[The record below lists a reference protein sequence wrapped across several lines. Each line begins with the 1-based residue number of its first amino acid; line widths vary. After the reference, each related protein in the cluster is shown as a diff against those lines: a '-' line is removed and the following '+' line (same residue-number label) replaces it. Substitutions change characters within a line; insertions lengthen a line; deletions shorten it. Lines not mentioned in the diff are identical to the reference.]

1 MTQAKPKIKAII
13 FDADNTL
20 YTIKTENAY
29 NALYKYLAEQ
39 TDDTITN
46 IRNRHK
52 EIRDSIKKERDPQKR
67 TYAYP
72 IATLLK
78 EYDKDTKEL
87 IDKALKIFW
96 QKIIDDLEETP
107 TSIITIIELK
117 DRYRL
122 AIASDEFMPVLQKKL
137 KRIFG
142 PWADSF
148 KTFVTP
154 EDTNTMKPSEK
165 YYQMSLEKLKIK
177 PEEAIVVGDSYIR
190 DLGPAKSCGIT
201 TVLLGEAPDGEPDY
215 HIKKMIELKKIIQK
229 CED

>member
-1 MTQAKPKIKAII
+1 MKKPKIKAII

-29 NALYKYLAEQ
+29 NRLYKYLAEQ
-39 TDDTITN
+39 TDDTTTN

-52 EIRDSIKKERDPQKR
+52 EIRDSIKKERDPKKR

-72 IATLLK
+72 ITALLK
-78 EYDKDTKEL
+78 EYDQDTKEI
-87 IDKALKIFW
+87 IDNALKLFW
-96 QKIIDDLEETP
+96 QTIIDDLEETP

-117 DRYRL
+117 DKYKL

-148 KTFVTP
+148 KTFTTP

-190 DLGPAKSCGIT
+190 DLKPAKSCGIT
-201 TVLLGEAPDGEPDY
+201 TVLLGATIDGTPDY
-215 HIKKMIELKKIIQK
+215 HIKKMIELKKIIQE
-229 CED
+229 CEDK